1 MHVGK
6 LKFAGM
12 HTFKT
17 GEYLQVKKIQRLA
30 YFLFVCLFVML
41 FTNNLFATNLTDK
54 HVYGLFS
61 ENFNGATQNAGTV
74 DDNIKYNTW
83 AGGGD
88 SYPEVNIVT
97 DSSAAKEGNKYYICS
112 TTGAVSGGYSGFCY
126 TFITGAST
134 VTTRDI
140 SAFSKLEFYIR
151 PKTGD
156 VSNIKVGITDSA
168 DRTVT
173 LSSLGVNNSS
183 HTWQK
188 CTLDLNSLPSVNLTN
203 VKNVFLVL
211 TNGVTATFDL
221 DSIVLK
227 RSSIGE
233 FNVTIKNIADNL
245 ATSSVTW
252 NASSFRKNWVA
263 AEQYLELSLDILE
276 TDNWNVRIYT
286 DNGAVSKDGL
296 VDTASGTKVLQMCWR
311 VSKNLL
317 PNASGDTLLIAY
329 SGSPN
334 YALYDGGKSASDPVY
349 YPWFYITDSA
359 KGDATDYSLLW
370 DSRGYHISVSGD
382 FGGMDNPIY
391 PKVYLGANCANAIG
405 GLTYNANIKVILSY
419 E

>member
-1 MHVGK
+1 MSANFN
-6 LKFAGM
+6 LPA
-12 HTFKT
+12 T

-41 FTNNLFATNLTDK
+41 FTNNLFANNLTDK

-74 DDNIKYNTW
+74 DDNIVYNVW
-83 AGGGD
+83 NGD
-88 SYPEVNIVT
+88 LYPLPVVNTVSGS
-97 DSSAAKEGNKYYICS
+97 DAKEGNNYYSCS
-112 TTGAVSGGYSGFCY
+112 VSSASVGWSGFCF
-126 TFITGAST
+126 TFVTGTGNT

-140 SAFSKLEFYIR
+140 SAFSTLEFYIR

-156 VSNIKVGITDSA
+156 VSDIKVGVTDSA
-168 DRTVT
+168 DRTVK
-173 LSSLGVNNSS
+173 LSSLGINNSS

-188 CTLDLNSLPSVNLTN
+188 CTINLSSLPSVNLTN
-203 VKNVFLVL
+203 IKNPFLFN
-211 TNGVTATFDL
+211 TTFATATFDL

-233 FNVTIKNIADNL
+233 FNVTIKNISDNL

-317 PNASGDTLLIAY
+317 PNASGDTLVIAY

-334 YALYDGGKSASDPVY
+334 YALYDGGKSATDPWY

-382 FGGMDNPIY
+382 FGGMNNPIY